1 MRIKSFQIP
10 KLGSKIQYLLIKNKI
25 YKNKHTWMRKLIILK
40 KVPKAVLDNWQIFNL
55 VWRFANQINKILD
68 IMFCIFLTAV
78 ALIQNQLY
86 IN

>member
-1 MRIKSFQIP
+1 
-10 KLGSKIQYLLIKNKI
+10 
-25 YKNKHTWMRKLIILK
+25 MRKLIILK